1 MIENISLK
9 FEIILYPW
17 ERKKEKHMYLQ
28 KIYDANLTLKQVLVE
43 IYHEYGEDEEE
54 KKSVGLS
61 EHQILIYDPN
71 LFDISYSF
79 KDLDFEPDVYEYEN
93 YKLKD
98 LEKQFSISK
107 KNFILYIDP
116 GIGGDVGRC
125 RGIHFFFHTNE
136 KDIHY
141 KPHIHCKCGGEEFRI
156 DLLNL
161 KLLDKPFKN
170 KKRTKLAIDLVRI
183 NQSEFIK
190 YWNEVVV
197 NGETV
202 KLKMYIPKHY

>member
-1 MIENISLK
+1 MEENIFLK
-9 FEIILYPW
+9 FELIIWIPELNL
-17 ERKKEKHMYLQ
+17 EEEMCLQ
-28 KIYDANLTLKQVLVE
+28 KAYDANLTLNQVLVE
-43 IYHEYGEDEEE
+43 IYHEYSEDEET
-54 KKSVGLS
+54 KKSIGLHS
-61 EHQILIYDPN
+61 HDILIYDAN
-71 LFDISYSF
+71 LFDINYSF
-79 KDLDFEPDVYEYEN
+79 KNLEFEPNVYEYEN

-107 KNFILYIDP
+107 KQLTLYIDP
-116 GIGGDVGRC
+116 PIGGDVGRC

-136 KDIHY
+136 KDIHH

-156 DLLNL
+156 DLLSL

-170 KKRTKLAIDLVRI
+170 KKRTKLAIDLIRI

>member
-1 MIENISLK
+1 MEENIFLK
-9 FEIILYPW
+9 FELIIWISELNL
-17 ERKKEKHMYLQ
+17 EKEKCLQ
-28 KIYDANLTLKQVLVE
+28 KAYDANLTLNQVLVE
-43 IYHEYGEDEEE
+43 IYHEYSEDEET
-54 KKSVGLS
+54 KKSIGLHS
-61 EHQILIYDPN
+61 HDILIYDAN
-71 LFDISYSF
+71 LFDINYSF
-79 KDLDFEPDVYEYEN
+79 KNLEFEPNVYEYEN

-107 KNFILYIDP
+107 KQLTLYIDP
-116 GIGGDVGRC
+116 PIGGDVGRC

-136 KDIHY
+136 KDIHH

-161 KLLDKPFKN
+161 KLLDRPFKN

-190 YWNEVVV
+190 YWKEVVV

>member
-17 ERKKEKHMYLQ
+17 EIKKEKHMYLQ

-107 KNFILYIDP
+107 NIFILYIDP

-136 KDIHY
+136 KDIHH

-161 KLLDKPFKN
+161 KLLDRPFKN